1 MLNSIRVTNFH
12 SIGET
17 QELSLEVTKKDI
29 LDNSTLLVNTKKGL
43 NLVGCLVGHNA
54 SGKTNILKA
63 LTFLNWFVTR
73 SYEASSDEIPIDK
86 HKLWL
91 DKSTKF
97 ELNFVDGDTN
107 YFYSLELDNHAVM
120 SEYFGKKITR
130 GFTRIFEYTRTG
142 DEWKFKSPELEI
154 NPMDL
159 KRFKERKR
167 VSVLSSL
174 IKLGYIGS
182 LDFFENF
189 YSNVNRRGLLG
200 NHSIGDLFDLSG
212 DLDED
217 RELLSKLL
225 SFVKIVDFGVDDFDF
240 REMVFDSKDG
250 TDEDSIKH
258 QILQAVHKSSKGE
271 FKLNFF
277 EESNGTQQSISL
289 LTKILPILYSGGLA
303 IVDEIEAGL
312 HPHVV
317 QKIVSLFEK
326 EETNPKKA
334 QLIFS
339 THQHMLLNDR
349 TKTQIFLVKK
359 DAESFESE
367 IYRLD
372 DVEDVRNDENYFQ
385 KYITG
390 VYGATPKIYFF

>member
-1 MLNSIRVTNFH
+1 MLNSIKVTNFH

-17 QELSLEVTKKDI
+17 QELSMIIAKKDI
-29 LDNSTLLVNTKKGL
+29 LDYSSVSLGDDKAL
-43 NLVGCLVGHNA
+43 NLVSCIVGHNA

-63 LTFLNWFVTR
+63 LTFLAWFVNN
-73 SYEASSDEIPIDK
+73 SYEEKLDEIPIDK

-91 DKSTKF
+91 DKPTKF
-97 ELNFVDGDTN
+97 ELDFVDGGIN
-107 YFYSLELDNHAVM
+107 YFYSLELYNHTIV
-120 SEYFGKKITR
+120 SEYFGRKFTR
-130 GFTRIFEYTRTG
+130 GFTCIFQYTRTG
-142 DEWKFKSPELEI
+142 DAWKFKSLKLKI
-154 NPMDL
+154 NLKDL

-174 IKLGYIGS
+174 VQLGYIDS
-182 LDFFENF
+182 IDFFENSH
-189 YSNVNRRGLLG
+189 SNVNRRGMLG
-200 NHSIGDLFDLSG
+200 NHNFNDLFDLSSY
-212 DLDED
+212 LNED
-217 RELLSKLL
+217 RELLSRL
-225 SFVKIVDFGVDDFDF
+225 SGFIKEVDLGVDGFGF
-240 REMVFDSKDG
+240 KEVVLKSKSE
-250 TDEDSIKH
+250 EDSNKY
-258 QILQAVHKSSKGE
+258 QILEAVHKSTKGE
-271 FKLNFF
+271 FKLNVF

-289 LTKILPILYSGGLA
+289 LTKILPILSTGGLV

-312 HPHVV
+312 HPYVAR
-317 QKIVSLFEK
+317 KIVSLFEK
-326 EETNPKKA
+326 KETNPQNA

-349 TKTQIFLVKK
+349 TKTQIFLVEK

>member
-17 QELSLEVTKKDI
+17 QALSLEVTKKDI
-29 LDNSTLLVNTKKGL
+29 LDNSTLPTNVDKGL
-43 NLVGCLVGHNA
+43 NLVSCIVGHNA

-63 LTFLNWFVTR
+63 LTFLNWFVTN
-73 SYEASSDEIPIDK
+73 SYEANLDEIPLDK

-91 DKSTKF
+91 DKPTKF
-97 ELNFVDGDTN
+97 ELNYIDRGVN
-107 YFYSLELDNHAVM
+107 YFYSLELDTHTVI
-120 SEYFGKKITR
+120 SEYFGKKIAR
-130 GFTRIFEYTRTG
+130 GFTRIFEYTRVG

-154 NPMDL
+154 NSVDL

-174 IKLGYIGS
+174 VQLGYIKAV
-182 LDFFENF
+182 DFFENF
-189 YSNVNRRGLLG
+189 YSNVNRSGMLG
-200 NHSIGDLFDLSG
+200 NHNFDELFDLSG
-212 DLDED
+212 HLNED
-217 RELLSKLL
+217 RDLLSRL
-225 SFVKIVDFGVDDFDF
+225 SGFIKEVDLGVDGFGF
-240 REMVFDSKDG
+240 REVVLKSKSE
-250 TDEDSIKH
+250 EDSNKY
-258 QILQAVHKSSKGE
+258 QILEAIHKSTKGE
-271 FKLNFF
+271 FKLNLF

-289 LTKILPILYSGGLA
+289 LTKLLPILNSGGLV

-312 HPHVV
+312 HPYVV
-317 QKIVSLFEK
+317 RKIVGLFETK
-326 EETNPKKA
+326 ETNPQNA

-349 TKTQIFLVKK
+349 TKTQIFLVEK
-359 DAESFESE
+359 DVDSFESE